1 MLPPEQWRLYRE
13 EIARSRKALPYWREH
28 APEYYNPTTEARV
41 AVADYLTACEELL
54 REQLPLVA
62 EGENVTI
69 SLNNYVGWRQRIE
82 ALLGS
87 DAAEVS
93 GS

>member
-1 MLPPEQWRLYRE
+1 MPTPEQWRLYLE
-13 EIARSRKALPYWREH
+13 EIERSRKPPPYWLKR
-28 APEYYNPTTEARV
+28 APGYYGKTTEARV

-69 SLNNYVGWRQRIE
+69 SLNDYVAWRQRIE

-87 DAAEVS
+87 KSAKVT
-93 GS
+93 